1 MKYLIDY
8 TMLYEV
14 DTGTILLDGVE
25 EPAIRLSN
33 QAARL
38 LHALILNNGMLLERD
53 ELIKRVWEDQGFSGS
68 SVSLNVAISEIRK
81 AFRMLEH
88 DPSLIM
94 TVRGKGFSLMAHIQ
108 HHTVRPKTEATVS
121 RKQLP
126 EEKSPNWPR
135 KDIRNIILIISTII
149 LSIVVSSVVT
159 QWVSNPKQS
168 QDTSLSYAGHF
179 HQCAIYVMNKD
190 NGANLHNALE
200 EATRALA
207 YNKINCLQRA
217 ADVYLSTFR
226 QLNLQNSF
234 MGVCFLQ
241 CSRNSYRSCVSYLN
255 LTGK

>member
-14 DTGTILLDGVE
+14 DTGTILLNGVE

-38 LHALILNNGMLLERD
+38 LHVLILNNGKLMERD
-53 ELIKRVWEDQGFSGS
+53 ELINQVWEEHGFSGS
-68 SVSLNVAISEIRK
+68 SVSLNVAVSEIRK

-88 DPSLIM
+88 DPALIT
-94 TVRGKGFSLMAHIQ
+94 TVRGKGFSLTAHIQ
-108 HHTVRPKTEATVS
+108 HHTVRPKTEAVPGNKPVS
-121 RKQLP
+121 EK
-126 EEKSPNWPR
+126 KSPNWPR
-135 KDIRNIILIISTII
+135 KDVRNIILIIFTII

-159 QWVSNPKQS
+159 QWVSHSKQP

-179 HQCAIYVMNKD
+179 HQCAIYVMNK
-190 NGANLHNALE
+190 NGGANLHHSVE

-241 CSRNSYRSCVSYLN
+241 NSRNSYRSCVSYRS